1 MAGPVTKD
9 PVIPPVESTA
19 TGPVAN
25 SKMLASQPAITKIPM
40 MKMCLLPLCVQ
51 VASKILKKTKKPS
64 QAEADS
70 LSCEVD
76 CFDHRQDNSPETEL
90 TRRSLG
96 GLNLHVYLVNQA
108 QLAVI
113 LASCLKVSIPV
124 W

>member
-1 MAGPVTKD
+1 M
-9 PVIPPVESTA
+9 
-19 TGPVAN
+19 
-25 SKMLASQPAITKIPM
+25 
-40 MKMCLLPLCVQ
+40 
-51 VASKILKKTKKPS
+51 ILKSSMVDYIFGKACFLGRMRPKRRLLGVSIRVNYKPS